1 MAKSVSRQKT
11 IKSDR
16 KKLCRA
22 VLQAAEAAGKQ
33 FGDQGLI
40 SYLQAQAVTAPS
52 PFLALLSKVLVSD
65 EDTVQPPV
73 MRVEIVAPQSD
84 AGESGNT

>member
-16 KKLCRA
+16 EKLCRA

-40 SYLQAQAVTAPS
+40 SYLQAQAVAAPS
-52 PFLALLSKVLVSD
+52 PFLALLSKVLVSN
-65 EDTVQPPV
+65 EDTVESPV
-73 MRVEIVAPQSD
+73 MRVEIVAPQPDS
-84 AGESGNT
+84 GESGNK